1 MKRIMAID
9 YGDARI
15 GIALTDPL
23 QIISSGFKTIPNNKE
38 SYDTIYNICIE
49 KDVESIVVGIPF
61 DQNSKIGDAAKKVLS
76 FVKNL
81 QNYFKQ
87 KQFELPFYEEDERY
101 STRDALEAMREM
113 KVKNN
118 KKKELVDTIAAANI
132 LSSFMRNR
140 QKIKLEL
147 DKYK

>member
-1 MKRIMAID
+1 MAID

-15 GIALTDPL
+15 GVALTDPL
-23 QIISSGFKTIPNNKE
+23 QIISSGYKTIPNNKD
-38 SYDTIYNICIE
+38 SYDSIYKICIE
-49 KDVESIVVGIPF
+49 KDVESIVIGIPF
-61 DQNSKIGDAAKKVLS
+61 DQNSKIGDSAKKVLS

-87 KQFELPFYEEDERY
+87 KELELPFYEEDERY

-132 LSSFMRNR
+132 LASFMRNR

-147 DKYK
+147 DRYK